1 VFFLAH
7 DQHAVL
13 EALASDLGRRFGAD
27 YRIRSASSPEAAGE
41 TRTVAAD
48 ALFVLIGAEPH
59 TRWLG
64 DLVARDPGGY
74 LLTGQDLLEAGRA
87 PRWPLER
94 PLMLL
99 ETTVPGVFAAGDVRH
114 RSVRRVASAAGSGAV
129 AVQLVHEYLDG

>member
-1 VFFLAH
+1 MFFLAH

-64 DLVARDPGGY
+64 DLVARATARSSGSP
-74 LLTGQDLLEAGRA
+74 RRPA
-87 PRWPLER
+87 PAPWRSSWSTSTWTAE
-94 PLMLL
+94 
-99 ETTVPGVFAAGDVRH
+99 AAGLPGR
-114 RSVRRVASAAGSGAV
+114 
-129 AVQLVHEYLDG
+129 